1 MVTAGITQG
10 SVLGPLLW
18 DIMYDNV
25 LRLQL
30 PNGSTIVGF
39 ADGIAIVSVGKT
51 IREIQEMTNIEIRKV
66 GAWKIVEKIEVPVGG
81 TRIESKRAIKYLRVI
96 IDDSL
101 SKEHVKF
108 IGEKDIRRHRLVIII
123 QFTLIHM

>member
-1 MVTAGITQG
+1 MPTPPYLMEI
-10 SVLGPLLW
+10 LNDYLP
-18 DIMYDNV
+18 DDV

-108 IGEKDIRRHRLVIII
+108 IGEKDIRNPGRTDEDDTKYWSTKSI
-123 QFTLIHM
+123 